1 MKIPYSEIESIIR
14 QSLEPAKA
22 QEILKKIEIVS
33 EELKNEP
40 KQPKSKNQYS
50 VILIDTE
57 NKIPQDIELT
67 GLVVKLPLEDDV
79 NLILGKISDCAR
91 EFNAAKKKKGKM
103 DVSSISE
110 AAAVV
115 KRRYY
120 KEKNIS
126 ILMSL
131 RITDIGIFW
140 LIF

>member
-79 NLILGKISDCAR
+79 NLILGKISD
-91 EFNAAKKKKGKM
+91 AAKAHNE
-103 DVSSISE
+103 S
-110 AAAVV
+110 
-115 KRRYY
+115 RNFR
-120 KEKNIS
+120 
-126 ILMSL
+126 
-131 RITDIGIFW
+131 
-140 LIF
+140 